1 MSWNI
6 FSSSAQVPKVVML
19 WWLVRGVGRAE
30 GRSDALLFGF
40 VVLLL
45 TVPSLERDC
54 RGRPWSWL
62 RVGVLSIER
71 HF

>member
-45 TVPSLERDC
+45 TPWREIAEGDPGPGSELESC
-54 RGRPWSWL
+54 P
-62 RVGVLSIER
+62 
-71 HF
+71 